1 MKKQNTITR
10 VLLLLL
16 PFLSAFLYGCERD
29 EVVTYENS
37 RMTFVGR
44 YAGQGTYL
52 KSSIVKIGSA
62 DYSFLAAG
70 NDGLQ
75 IFDVT
80 DKSQPYPVVGY
91 NITGYVEETYSCI
104 LGNVPYVFIAGG
116 TGGLSVIDVSN
127 VNSAVLDTLL
137 SVSGDNLKTVYADTA
152 SKILYAGGTGKTMY
166 LFDISALPNVTKIS
180 QYQTFS
186 NINKITV
193 KGTVAYVVQDQG
205 IDIVSVLNP
214 QSPDR
219 LSQGMSD
226 HYAFDISITGSIA
239 AIANDNNGVLI
250 LDISNP
256 SAPNQLGFLRA
267 AGNALTVAAHGNTVY
282 VGEGSG
288 GVEAFDISNP
298 SNPGFLADYKTTGS
312 AVGLTYYSGY
322 VFVSDNS
329 DYVILRYP

>member
-16 PFLSAFLYGCERD
+16 PFLSAFLFGCER
-29 EVVTYENS
+29 EESVIYENQ

-52 KSSIVKIGSA
+52 KSFVQRIGNT
-62 DYSFLAAG
+62 DYSFVAAG

-80 DKSQPYPVVGY
+80 DKSQPVPVVGY
-91 NITGYVEETYSCI
+91 NITGYVEDTYSAI

-116 TGGLSVIDVSN
+116 TGGVSVIDVSN

-137 SVSGDNLKTVYADTA
+137 TLSGDNIKTVYADTS
-152 SKILYAGGTGKTMY
+152 SKILYAGGNGKTMY
-166 LFDISALPNVTKIS
+166 LFDISALPAVTKIS

-186 NINKITV
+186 NINKITL
-193 KGTVAYVVQDQG
+193 KGTNAYVVQDQG
-205 IDIVSVLNP
+205 IDIVSVSNP

-226 HYAFDISITGSIA
+226 HYAYDISITGNIA

-256 SAPNQLGFLRA
+256 SSPVQKGFLRTES
-267 AGNALTVAAHGNTVY
+267 NAFTVAAYDNTVY
-282 VGEGSG
+282 VGEGNS
-288 GVEAFDISNP
+288 GVETFDISNP
-298 SNPGFLADYKTTGS
+298 SNPSFLADYKTNGK
-312 AVGLTYYSGY
+312 ALGITYYSGY
-322 VFVSDNS
+322 VFVSDDS
-329 DYVILRYP
+329 DYLILRYP